1 MIKTLIKKCNN
12 NVIESIT
19 VTGHANA
26 GKFGNDLIC
35 AGVTA
40 IMIGALNALELLADK
55 SVNLKVLDN
64 EMIIKVLKKEDL
76 ELQRMLLFIK
86 IQLQTIEVQ
95 YPKNLKI
102 MEE

>member
-1 MIKTLIKKCNN
+1 MIEL
-12 NVIESIT
+12 IT

-26 GKFGNDLIC
+26 GKFGNDLVC

-40 IMIGALNALELLADK
+40 IMTGALNALDSLMGE
-55 SVNLKVLDN
+55 SVDLKVLDN
-64 EMIIKVLKKEDL
+64 EMIIKVLKKENL
-76 ELQRMLLFIK
+76 ELQKMLLFVK